1 MKPSGWLFHWF
12 SVVAVSCYL
21 MLCAAWLF
29 ARGRID
35 PRLIWHVARAPL
47 RRKWRGPLTE
57 LRSEL
62 GKCFKATV
70 PKSMASDGDI
80 GSRLVVLENGIP
92 LAKAHCGHDEIRKHG
107 QGRYSHWHN
116 TVYFATSDDTDP
128 RTNGRTYSA
137 EER

>member
-21 MLCAAWLF
+21 LLAAACLM

-35 PRLIWHVARAPL
+35 PRLIWRVIREPL

-57 LRSEL
+57 LRPEL
-62 GKCFKATV
+62 GRCFLATV
-70 PKSMASDGDI
+70 DKRVASDADI

-92 LAKAHCGHDEIRKHG
+92 LALAHCGHDEIRKLG
-107 QGRYSHWHN
+107 QGRYSHWYN

-128 RTNGRTYSA
+128 RTNGRTYAA